1 MAVQHHKAQSNQF
14 RAFGDGDA
22 RIGGI
27 ACQQKRN
34 GQVILQ
40 SRYASQYQFD
50 NLKRSGSCRNRT
62 VDRKRGLGSSYLS
75 YIRNISSAFEVA
87 YIGT

>member
-34 GQVILQ
+34 GQVIRQ
-40 SRYASQYQFD
+40 PRSASQYQFD
-50 NLKRSGSCRNRT
+50 NQGQIVSCQNRAVDSQGSG
-62 VDRKRGLGSSYLS
+62 GLSQ
-75 YIRNISSAFEVA
+75 
-87 YIGT
+87 